1 MLAKLCPPFEGL
13 EAASHAHGASSS
25 SNAACVSWRAIRA
38 SRVALR
44 RAACPWWCSH
54 HAALSSSRRR
64 PLYRRTLAFQASS
77 CSSGSGRRSCD
88 ARLQISR
95 SSSAS
100 TLSARA
106 TFTKLPSASLSLAF
120 VHLVR
125 LWPKEHPPSCRPI
138 LPVFLMLARVV
149 AAPRFHQ
156 LVEAAIP
163 LFSAAFVGL
172 PSLPP
177 LPPRAIALFAAV
189 RHATLTTPSK
199 SNKPK
204 PLKRLRTTPPS
215 PGPPSLHPHASR

>member
-64 PLYRRTLAFQASS
+64 PLYRRTLAFQISS

-88 ARLQISR
+88 ARLDISR

-100 TLSARA
+100 TVSACA
-106 TFTKLPSASLSLAF
+106 TSTGLPSLALL
-120 VHLVR
+120 HLVR
-125 LWPKEHPPSCRPI
+125 SWPKEHPPSSRPI
-138 LPVFLMLARVV
+138 LPVFLLLARVV

-156 LVEAAIP
+156 LVEPAVPAFP
-163 LFSAAFVGL
+163 AAFVGL
-172 PSLPP
+172 PGLPP
-177 LPPRAIALFAAV
+177 LPPCTIALFAAV
-189 RHATLTTPSK
+189 RHAAPAGSALVMRRRS
-199 SNKPK
+199 SSSAA
-204 PLKRLRTTPPS
+204 R
-215 PGPPSLHPHASR
+215 SRS